1 MAEQIKKSDIINDD
15 VLPSLKKG
23 LQENLSVLEK
33 MDLKLKSVAKS
44 FTTLTNAE
52 KKRLEGIT
60 KLNQQQLQA
69 ERLVKEKIKNDT
81 ERVKQQQQLVKLE
94 ALEQRQKVAIRKEN
108 ERLLRLKEKLE
119 KNLTDETN
127 AYKRLVK
134 QTRDYKNESKRL
146 GAELLS
152 LESAGKRN
160 TKAYRDLSTA
170 YKQVTAS
177 AKAGDKQLKKLDAT
191 VGDNFRNVGNYQ
203 KAIGGLRSALGSLG
217 LAFGLREVVGN
228 VAGTIVDFDQAV
240 TDLSAISGKS
250 REELSGLNNQAKEL
264 GATTQFTATEITGLQ
279 IELAKLGFTT
289 KQIQDST
296 GGIADFASAT
306 GVEIPR
312 ASKLAG
318 SALRAFNLEAT
329 EIDRVVSTLG
339 VATTKT
345 ALDFSQLE
353 TGLSTV
359 APVASAFG
367 FSIEDTTALLGQLA
381 NAGFDASS
389 SATATRNILL
399 NLADANGGLAKEL
412 GRPIK
417 TADDLAKGLKEL
429 ESRGIDLA
437 GSLELTDK
445 RSVSAFNTF
454 LKGADTLPELRD
466 SITDVNDELK
476 AMAEK
481 RLDSVSGQLALLN
494 SAWEGFILQQSDAS
508 GVVDKLKSAIG
519 FLAKNLGTI
528 LSVLGRLT
536 RAFIVYKSVM
546 LSLRLGRQIK
556 NFAMLA
562 VNIGKTA
569 KASKDASG
577 GIKNVGKS
585 IKGINWASIIAV
597 VVELA
602 ISFYDVASGARQAR
616 IDAENLENYQNTAGK
631 QQSERSAKRQEDL
644 RDEIE
649 LIDQRLRKEE
659 ITAEE
664 ALKLKEEA
672 TKRTKQAIQSD
683 IDAVQNRI
691 DKNKE
696 NLDVLDKIRRA
707 SVNFQI
713 DDFKLR
719 QIFGVPESE
728 AVERFG
734 EALASIGIS
743 LEDVTNVWGNFNT
756 DNFSDGMGTLSARIG
771 AGETKLEGYNDE
783 LKETTKGVNELE
795 TQTVELGKTQ
805 EDNTSKVDAQVKSYE
820 DVTEKIDKTNKALKE
835 NLSIQQLIQEIED
848 LEINRAISS
857 QENDLDKIIEDEQRR
872 LENVGGDVNF
882 SQIDE
887 VLKSINDLRVQR
899 ANDEL
904 ERKKEEAKETI
915 ENQQQ
920 LNLELEKLELEHK
933 AKIEQ
938 INEQDAENRI
948 EISDNLNSIKTSE
961 TETTNTNT
969 VNSEKELYTQ
979 LNQIQQQITDG
990 LKENIDKRIELKK
1003 READE
1008 AQNLQNFYQE
1018 LANSGNINAQQSIT
1032 KQIELQREALKEQ
1045 ERLERQKAKLELI
1058 SSGLNTF
1065 ATELEKGKKPQ
1076 EAFATTVLTSQAL
1089 VQFLGN
1095 LSAFE
1100 KGTDNAPKGLAWT
1113 QEKGAEIITD
1123 KKGNIKSL
1131 GSNKGPSL
1139 TMLDA
1144 GDKVYNAQKS
1154 KSIIENLRSSKDG
1167 DLIRRAKESSGN
1179 SYDLMRLESLMKEQ
1193 TQTLKN
1199 KKEIEI
1205 HWDSVQR
1212 GLVERVKRGKDV
1224 GITIY
1229 RTK

>member
-33 MDLKLKSVAKS
+33 MDVQLKSVAKS
-44 FTTLTNAE
+44 FVTLTNAE
-52 KKRLEGIT
+52 KKRLEGVN

-81 ERVKQQQQLVKLE
+81 ELVKQQQQLVKLE

-108 ERLLRLKEKLE
+108 ERLLRLKEKIE

-160 TKAYRDLSTA
+160 TKAYRDLSKS
-170 YKQVTAS
+170 YRQVTAS

-203 KAIGGLRSALGSLG
+203 KAIGGLRNALGSLG
-217 LAFGLREVVGN
+217 LAFGLREVVKN

-250 REELSGLNNQAKEL
+250 REELSGLNDQAKQL
-264 GATTQFTATEITGLQ
+264 GATTQFTASEITGLQ

-289 KQIQDST
+289 KEIQDST

-353 TGLSTV
+353 TGLSTI

-399 NLADANGGLAKEL
+399 NLADTNGSLAKEL

-417 TADDLAKGLKEL
+417 SAKDLSIALKEL
-429 ESRGIDLA
+429 DSRGIDLA
-437 GSLELTDK
+437 SSLELTDK

-454 LKGADTLPELRD
+454 IKGADTLPQLAD
-466 SITDVNDELK
+466 SITDVNDELEE
-476 AMAEK
+476 MAKK
-481 RLDSVSGQLALLN
+481 RLDSVGGQLKLLN
-494 SAWEGFILQQSDAS
+494 SAWEGFILQQSEAG
-508 GVVDKLKSAIG
+508 GVVDKLKTAIG

-528 LSVLGRLT
+528 LSVIGRLIKVFVSY
-536 RAFIVYKSVM
+536 RAVL
-546 LSLRLGRQIK
+546 LS
-556 NFAMLA
+556 
-562 VNIGKTA
+562 
-569 KASKDASG
+569 
-577 GIKNVGKS
+577 
-585 IKGINWASIIAV
+585 
-597 VVELA
+597 
-602 ISFYDVASGARQAR
+602 
-616 IDAENLENYQNTAGK
+616 
-631 QQSERSAKRQEDL
+631 
-644 RDEIE
+644 
-649 LIDQRLRKEE
+649 
-659 ITAEE
+659 
-664 ALKLKEEA
+664 LKLKDHLKDTKLFNKALRNTGDSVGKASAGTKKLGSALKSIGWAVVISYVFDYANALWDAVNGNLALVRSEKLKAKELKKANDNFTKFSENIDKETQKKIDNLEKRINIEIAKGGDAEKLQLELQKEKIKILKEEKQITVDKFATAQEEA
-672 TKRTKQAIQSD
+672 EKQYEALQLAKRIQKQSESTGQSFVETMQDFRDATFDLNPFGEMTNYTKAVDELQAKYDGARSEMLLYLDLSKDIEETIQDVTHEQTIQNLTIKRNTEETKKQTK
-683 IDAVQNRI
+683 VNE
-691 DKNKE
+691 DKN
-696 NLDVLDKIRRA
+696 DVL
-707 SVNFQI
+707 
-713 DDFKLR
+713 
-719 QIFGVPESE
+719 
-728 AVERFG
+728 
-734 EALASIGIS
+734 
-743 LEDVTNVWGNFNT
+743 
-756 DNFSDGMGTLSARIG
+756 
-771 AGETKLEGYNDE
+771 
-783 LKETTKGVNELE
+783 
-795 TQTVELGKTQ
+795 
-805 EDNTSKVDAQVKSYE
+805 
-820 DVTEKIDKTNKALKE
+820 DKTNKALNE
-835 NLSIQQLIQEIED
+835 NLRIQQLIQEIED
-848 LEINRAISS
+848 LEVNRAILS

-882 SQIDE
+882 SEIDE
-887 VLKSINDLRVQR
+887 ALKSITDLRIQR
-899 ANDEL
+899 ANDEF

-915 ENQQQ
+915 TNQQL

-933 AKIEQ
+933 ANVEQ
-938 INEQDAENRI
+938 INEQDAERRV
-948 EISDNLNSIKTSE
+948 EISDKLNSTKISE
-961 TETTNTNT
+961 TENTNKKI
-969 VNSEKELYTQ
+969 VDSEESLYTQ
-979 LNQIQQQITDG
+979 LNKIQTQITDG
-990 LKENIDKRIELKK
+990 LKQNIDRRIELRK

-1008 AQNLQNFYQE
+1008 AQNLQEFYQE
-1018 LANSGNINAQQSIT
+1018 LATSGNINAQQSIT

-1045 ERLERQKAKLELI
+1045 ERLERQKARLELI

-1065 ATELEKGKKPQ
+1065 ATELENGKPPN

-1113 QEKGAEIITD
+1113 QEKGAEVITD

-1131 GSNKGPSL
+1131 GSDSGPSL

-1167 DLIRRAKESSGN
+1167 DLIRRVKESSGN

-1193 TQTLKN
+1193 TQALKN

-1212 GLVERVKRGKDV
+1212 GLVERVKRGKD
-1224 GITIY
+1224 ITTTIY
-1229 RTK
+1229 KTK